1 MVRLFCSADG
11 RATNCLVES
20 GGFNGKPWLDINGHP
35 TTDALHLTERYHRI
49 DFGHMTLEITID
61 DSKAYTH
68 PWRVKESEPPVQ
80 PDTELLEAVCENNQD
95 PAHMVGK

>member
-1 MVRLFCSADG
+1 VGRWEGDDLVVDSA
-11 RATNCLVES
+11 
-20 GGFNGKPWLDINGHP
+20 GFNGKAWLDINGHP

-49 DFGHMTLEITID
+49 DFGHMSLEITID
-61 DSKAYTH
+61 DPKAYTK
-68 PWRVKESEPPVQ
+68 PWIVKETPRLL